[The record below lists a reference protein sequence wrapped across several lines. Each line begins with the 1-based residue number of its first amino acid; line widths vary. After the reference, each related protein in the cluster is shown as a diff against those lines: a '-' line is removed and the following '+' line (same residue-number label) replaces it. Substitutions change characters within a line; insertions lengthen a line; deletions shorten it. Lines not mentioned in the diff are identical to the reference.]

1 MKRIYLDHS
10 ATTPIDKEVLKAMQ
24 PYLAVEFG
32 NASSLHTFG
41 QLARAGVEQ
50 AREQVAKFFGCKP
63 KEIFFTSGATESNN
77 LAIFGLARRLRGIQ
91 CNKTF
96 HAITSVIEHQA
107 VLEPCRQLEKEG
119 VKVTYLP
126 VTKGGLVK
134 VGDVRKA
141 IRPETVLVSI
151 MYVNNEIGTIQP
163 IKEIGQL
170 IKKIN
175 QTRKSPTEKIY
186 FHTDAVQAANYCDCH
201 VDFLG
206 VDLLSLSAHKMY
218 GPKGAGA
225 LYVRGGTPLW
235 PLQYGGHQERGMRS
249 GTENVAGIVGLG
261 KAAELLSEKPASL
274 AGGSKI
280 KSQNLRVKK
289 LRDKLVREVLKKIP
303 DAILN
308 GDPEQRV
315 PSNASFCFKNVEGE
329 SILLMLD
336 MEGIAV
342 STGSACA
349 SGSLE
354 PSHVLLAMGV
364 RPEVAHGNLRVT
376 LGKFTTEKDI
386 DKFLKVLPGIVSKL
400 RKISPIK

>member
-24 PYLAVEFG
+24 PYLTAEFG

-50 AREQVAKFFGCKP
+50 AREQVAKFLGSEP

-91 CNKTF
+91 CDKTF
-96 HAITSVIEHQA
+96 HVITSAIEHPA

-134 VGDVRKA
+134 VEDVRKA

-151 MYVNNEIGTIQP
+151 MYVNNEIGAIQP
-163 IKEIGQL
+163 IREIGQL

-186 FHTDAVQAANYCDCH
+186 FHADAVQAANYCDCH

-206 VDLLSLSAHKMY
+206 VDLLSLSAHKIY

-235 PLQYGGHQERGMRS
+235 PLQYGGHQEHGIRS
-249 GTENVAGIVGLG
+249 GTENVVGIVGLG
-261 KAAELLSEKPASL
+261 KAVELLSQK
-274 AGGSKI
+274 SKV

-289 LRDKLVREVLKKIP
+289 LRNKLVREVLKKIP

-364 RPEVAHGNLRVT
+364 RPEIAHGNLRVT